1 MCIGLS
7 DPPRE
12 VDHFTTAKFLQFIF
26 AHPNLLSSASD
37 ILVVFMTFSRLRI
50 LWHAESRR
58 GADSS
63 PRPIVL
69 QVLLAYTISIVMDVP
84 NFFIYDTLDCS
95 NKTEDDA
102 PLDKDCWSF
111 VEASAI
117 TTTTYWLVWI
127 YFKTIVIRVLPL
139 LALVI
144 MNVMIIWK
152 LHKILKKKNLLCT
165 SDNTSRTRNETV
177 VADTSVG
184 VEPVSE
190 SVAGQAASKLERR
203 EGRFLCVPT
212 IFSQVTSPSTSRAG
226 SRVGR

>member
-12 VDHFTTAKFLQFIF
+12 VGHFATAKFLQFTF

-37 ILVVFMTFSRLRI
+37 LLVVFMTFSRLRT

-58 GADSS
+58 GKDSS

-69 QVLLAYTISIVMDVP
+69 QILLAYTISIMMDVP

-139 LALVI
+139 LAIVI
-144 MNVMIIWK
+144 MNIMIIWK
-152 LHKILKKKNLLCT
+152 LHKILKKKMRLCA
-165 SDNTSRTRNETV
+165 SDNTSKTRNETV
-177 VADTSVG
+177 VADTSAG
-184 VEPVSE
+184 LEPASE
-190 SVAGQAASKLERR
+190 SVAGPVGQLERKK
-203 EGRFLCVPT
+203 GKLLSVPS
-212 IFSQVTSPSTSRAG
+212 ILPQVTSPSTSRAG